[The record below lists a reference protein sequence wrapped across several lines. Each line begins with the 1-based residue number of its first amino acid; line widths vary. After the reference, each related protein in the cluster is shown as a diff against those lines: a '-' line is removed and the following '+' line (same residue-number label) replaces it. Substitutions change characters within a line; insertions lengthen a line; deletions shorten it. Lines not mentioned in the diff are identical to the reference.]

1 MAKTILIASGK
12 GGVGKSTSA
21 CAIGKALADME
32 KRTLIVDCD
41 AGMNSV
47 NMMLRCADRCVF
59 NWYDISAGQCD
70 PQSAPVKLSENL
82 SVLAAPSA
90 ALPEDAPNAIRDA
103 LKELAAQYDFMI
115 LDAPA
120 GLGRELL
127 RAANAAKTALIVATG
142 DKICVQAAAA
152 VSRELREK
160 GYSELRLLL
169 NRYDLRAAKRRNYL
183 TIDQMI
189 DLSGVQLLG
198 IVPEDKQIMY
208 STVAEDAPKLVR
220 SSRAFMR
227 IARRICGE
235 DVPLKL
241 SLLK

>member
-1 MAKTILIASGK
+1 MAKTVLIASGK

-21 CAIGKALADME
+21 CALGKALADMG

-47 NMMLRCADRCVF
+47 NVMLRCAERCVF
-59 NWYDISAGQCD
+59 NWYDVSAGQCKAEN
-70 PQSAPVKLSENL
+70 APVQISENL
-82 SVLAAPSA
+82 SVLAAPA
-90 ALPEDAPNAIRDA
+90 TALQEDASDAVRDTV
-103 LKELAAQYDFMI
+103 LKLQDGFDFVI

-120 GLGRELL
+120 GLGRGLT

-142 DKICVQAAAA
+142 DRVSVQAAATVA
-152 VSRELREK
+152 NTLREK
-160 GYSELRLLL
+160 GFGELRLLL
-169 NRYDLRAAKRRNYL
+169 NRYDVRAAKRRNYL
-183 TIDQMI
+183 TIDEMI
-189 DLSGVQLLG
+189 DLSCVQLLG
-198 IVPEDKQIMY
+198 IVPEDKKIMY
-208 STVAEDAPKLVR
+208 STVTEETPELVR
-220 SSRAFMR
+220 SARAFRR

>member
-21 CAIGKALADME
+21 CAIGKALADMG
-32 KRTLIVDCD
+32 KQTLIVDCD

-47 NMMLRCADRCVF
+47 NVMLRCADRCVF
-59 NWYDISAGQCD
+59 NWYDVSAGQCD
-70 PQSAPVKLSENL
+70 AEKAPVQLSETL
-82 SVLAAPSA
+82 SVLAAPAA
-90 ALPEDAPNAIRDA
+90 ALQEDAPDAVRDA
-103 LKELAAQYDFMI
+103 VNRLQDRFDFII

-120 GLGRELL
+120 GLGRGLS
-127 RAANAAKTALIVATG
+127 RAANAAKTALVVATG
-142 DKICVQAAAA
+142 DRVCVQAAAA
-152 VSRELREK
+152 VANTLREK
-160 GYSELRLLL
+160 GFSELRLLL
-169 NRYDLRAAKRRNYL
+169 NRYDIKAAKHRNYL
-183 TIDQMI
+183 TIDEMI
-189 DLSGVQLLG
+189 DLSCVQLLG
-198 IVPEDKQIMY
+198 IVPEDKKIMY

-220 SSRAFMR
+220 SARAFQR